1 MRINEVDKKLTQVD
15 LDQLEIFADRIFA
28 KVGIDVE
35 FTRHFLDRVND
46 DRNVKQIT
54 ASELT
59 RIFKQECK
67 KWGKPIAQLGPD
79 SEAVLKDLATD
90 LNIPFALRWDSAN
103 NELDLIAKTVMRKKD
118 FKTSNKEFA
127 IQSHDY
133 SLDNTQHK
141 RVFESIQQLN
151 ENPAIIAVPAVIVTF
166 EMVAYSLA
174 FLTGAALVIDIQQ
187 NPGKYNWPLKAMA
200 AAYTASI
207 NLVYGKPE
215 EGAMPSQTDLDATLV
230 DKATTQA
237 AIAELPT
244 EIQSTVTAS
253 TQVVIDQVNVDADR
267 MMADLK
273 ANVDA
278 LEIADHYVK
287 SLDNSNL
294 NPDETAAAAT
304 ALTAQLVASGETALV
319 GEIATALTKVDTDS
333 VDTKYAIADAEA
345 ITRAAAVATLAAELA
360 AQTAKDTA
368 ATELS
373 DKNLITLATQI
384 SAEQSKLASDKF
396 YNDRIDNTAK
406 ASDAEAKAFATALA
420 LAKAT
425 AAKLASDKFYND
437 RIDNT
442 ANASDAEAKAFATA
456 LALAK
461 ATAIKQAS
469 DKFYNDRI
477 DNTANTADAEAKA
490 AAMAKATA
498 AKLASD
504 KFYNDRIDN
513 TANTADA
520 EAKAAAKVTALALT
534 KSQQKAAMAK
544 HSDMQNARI
553 NDIASKSDAE
563 ALKARLAK
571 LSANQQAAHDAFQNA
586 RIDDMAG
593 NSDAAALDRKNTEIA
608 LNRAAAEQA
617 AFDAELYALQQTKAS
632 NARAEAEAKA
642 RAQATAVTTTGQTT
656 HHDTDI
662 VVPGAATSVT
672 TTGQTTH
679 HDTSMTV
686 PAAGAAAIAH
696 AATASG
702 SGNKG
707 TKRTKKK
714 TKWKLGG
721 GSDPEY
727 WDTNLYRWQ
736 QKYGTFEN
744 TNLIKKYFMINEGG
758 AMPGVGAVHIDEI
771 NPTLEAL
778 EKSIGID
785 LKNHVLGSVGKRE
798 FSGDIDVALDIKA
811 EELPAFIEALKKNP
825 LVLDIAKSSVIMTKV
840 KIADFDE
847 SKTDGRPRTGFVQI
861 DFMPGDPGWMKT
873 YYHSPSDKE
882 SKYKGVYRNIMIA
895 SMAAVLDRQ
904 MSDAKLDDGRA
915 MEERRYMWS
924 PTEGLLRVKRTPVP
938 KKSGEG
944 YTKKNNNE
952 TIEGPW
958 KQPDEIAKVLKL
970 DSSTDLNSFESLLT
984 AMKKNWTKEAQAYV
998 IQGFKDNHVIK
1009 DIGIPDEIKDEL

>member
-151 ENPAIIAVPAVIVTF
+151 EAGPAILAVPAVVVTF
-166 EMVAYSLA
+166 EMIAYSLA

-187 NPGKYNWPLKAMA
+187 NPDNYNWPLKAYA

-207 NLVYGKPE
+207 NLMYGKPE
-215 EGAMPSQTDLDATLV
+215 EGAMPSQADLDATLV

-420 LAKAT
+420 SAKAT

-461 ATAIKQAS
+461 ATAIKQ
-469 DKFYNDRI
+469 
-477 DNTANTADAEAKA
+477 
-490 AAMAKATA
+490 
-498 AKLASD
+498 ASD

-672 TTGQTTH
+672 TPITTTTGQTTH

-686 PAAGAAAIAH
+686 PAAGAAAISH

-970 DSSTDLNSFESLLT
+970 NSSADLNSFESLLT